1 MVTFLIILM
10 MACNLWVLFYLTWEH
25 KERSKAADG
34 MGNGQRQATADD
46 IMGKSRF
53 RMPERTPQAT
63 TSAPNAAT
71 KVKSEAVDEKDV
83 TFADELKGA
92 NRPTA
97 EKNASR
103 QVPDEDLDKVFED
116 NRAYDPDEDF
126 DEEPPQAGGSTFDEI
141 DRAAKTVK
149 DTRAKETDVLQLL
162 DVGEVVL
169 PCDAVHQYPRE
180 AVLVVLHEYFL
191 LGDGPAR
198 SQVQHMVVVRVRP
211 VRSARIVLEAHGV
224 ADDVGLVEGDRVGR
238 HLVIGVPG
246 AHGSFVRVGE
256 VVLVILLQV
265 LVGG

>member
-25 KERSKAADG
+25 KERNKAGGDTGSK
-34 MGNGQRQATADD
+34 QRQATADD

-63 TSAPNAAT
+63 TSTPNAAT

-83 TFADELKGA
+83 TFADELKGIGSPA
-92 NRPTA
+92 A
-97 EKNASR
+97 EKNVSR

-149 DTRAKETDVLQLL
+149 DARAKATCSGATTPGMRRGWRKWWTPILQASA
-162 DVGEVVL
+162 
-169 PCDAVHQYPRE
+169 PHPRKQGRKR
-180 AVLVVLHEYFL
+180 LH
-191 LGDGPAR
+191 GR
-198 SQVQHMVVVRVRP
+198 TTRTST
-211 VRSARIVLEAHGV
+211 SATMYNK
-224 ADDVGLVEGDRVGR
+224 
-238 HLVIGVPG
+238 
-246 AHGSFVRVGE
+246 
-256 VVLVILLQV
+256 
-265 LVGG
+265 

>member
-25 KERSKAADG
+25 KERSKTADG
-34 MGNGQRQATADD
+34 TGSGQRQSTSDD

-63 TSAPNAAT
+63 ISAPNAAT
-71 KVKSEAVDEKDV
+71 IVKSEAVDEKDV

-92 NRPTA
+92 NRPVA
-97 EKNASR
+97 EKDASR

-149 DTRAKETDVLQLL
+149 DTRAKATDVLQK
-162 DVGEVVL
+162 
-169 PCDAVHQYPRE
+169 
-180 AVLVVLHEYFL
+180 
-191 LGDGPAR
+191 AR
-198 SQVQHMVVVRVRP
+198 SSTTCSGATTPGMRRGWRKWWTPILQASAPHPKGQRRKRLHG
-211 VRSARIVLEAHGV
+211 RSTRTSTSATMYNK
-224 ADDVGLVEGDRVGR
+224 
-238 HLVIGVPG
+238 
-246 AHGSFVRVGE
+246 
-256 VVLVILLQV
+256 
-265 LVGG
+265 

>member
-1 MVTFLIILM
+1 MTLLIILM

-25 KERSKAADG
+25 KERSKATDSAECE
-34 MGNGQRQATADD
+34 QRQATADD

-92 NRPTA
+92 NRPVA
-97 EKNASR
+97 ERDASR

-116 NRAYDPDEDF
+116 NRAYDPDENF

-149 DTRAKETDVLQLL
+149 DASAVLQAGKVFHELEGTEFYNMFRRNNARYETR
-162 DVGEVVL
+162 VAEMV
-169 PCDAVHQYPRE
+169 DAYLASIRTAPKKTRTK
-180 AVLVVLHEYFL
+180 AA
-191 LGDGPAR
+191 AR
-198 SQVQHMVVVRVRP
+198 KDYEDFNIRDYV
-211 VRSARIVLEAHGV
+211 
-224 ADDVGLVEGDRVGR
+224 
-238 HLVIGVPG
+238 
-246 AHGSFVRVGE
+246 
-256 VVLVILLQV
+256 
-265 LVGG
+265 